1 MANIFKLLSSKT
13 KNLKSEDSPSEFN
26 SLENRTIV
34 LDTSQQSKKEEEKNV
49 MTDAERSLKV
59 PNQNM
64 DLNTPAPLLDISKL
78 ANIGSSPIQ
87 MKTFD
92 ILVYEL
98 DDNGNTTQK
107 KVDGVK
113 ASNAQELMML
123 YGAEGAKIKI
133 LREYGDSQPSNALQ
147 PSSQQPQP
155 LPPQQYAMP
164 RQSQVPRQHE
174 PPKFFEIGGV
184 KCKLED
190 GKMFQEQWVRV
201 DAAKYRLVA
210 DTTNK
215 LVSMNGK
222 HLEMLKW
229 IQIEDEG
236 NTENA

>member
-1 MANIFKLLSSKT
+1 MASIFGLLNKKKKFEDFSSSSNE
-13 KNLKSEDSPSEFN
+13 NLK
-26 SLENRTIV
+26 NRSIII
-34 LDTSQQSKKEEEKNV
+34 DTKKEENK
-49 MTDAERSLKV
+49 MTEQERALKI
-59 PNQNM
+59 PNQND
-64 DLNTPAPLLDISKL
+64 DLTNPAPLPDISKM
-78 ANIGSSPIQ
+78 ADRIGSSPIQ

-98 DDNGNTTQK
+98 DDNGNTIQK

-113 ASNAQELMML
+113 ASSAQELIML

-133 LREYGDSQPSNALQ
+133 LREYGDSQIQ
-147 PSSQQPQP
+147 PAPTTSMPAPP
-155 LPPQQYAMP
+155 LQQYAMP
-164 RQSQVPRQHE
+164 RQFQAPQQHT

-201 DAAKYRLVA
+201 DAAKYRLVVDA
-210 DTTNK
+210 TNK

-236 NTENA
+236 DTENA